1 MAWRGGGQEKS
12 VQGADTG
19 IEYVRKKFWKK
30 HVQGEETGS
39 AKALRQELALC
50 T

>member
-1 MAWRGGGQEKS
+1 MAWQGGGQKS
-12 VQGADTG
+12 VPGADTG
-19 IEYVRKKFWKK
+19 IEHVRKKFWKK
-30 HVQGEETGS
+30 HVQREETVS